1 MRPSSDPDLSLPNMI
16 SFVSTLPEMR
26 LTTSLAVSWPVV
38 VSFGGGR
45 IGDDFDSTILS
56 RDLVDVDLIMDLA
69 AHLSASL
76 ARLEDVWMRSDL
88 SMPRRPFMMRSVWP
102 ISPPLV
108 VDLEDLLPIVVVLLI
123 DDNGWWLL
131 GSGFVIIG

>member
-1 MRPSSDPDLSLPNMI
+1 MT
-16 SFVSTLPEMR
+16 SFVSTMWEMC
-26 LTTSLAVSWPVV
+26 LTTSSAISWPVV

-76 ARLEDVWMRSDL
+76 ARLEDVWMCLDL

-123 DDNGWWLL
+123 D
-131 GSGFVIIG
+131 